1 MPRIAS
7 RTALAIGLALLVCGL
22 IPIAVY
28 WSAIGRAPA
37 ISPVE
42 AVSLLN
48 QPGSKTLLVDV
59 RETADFEANH
69 LEGAVGWPYE
79 EIMALSS
86 GNSSSE
92 MPADL
97 RGKPLLLICHSGINS
112 ARAVL
117 HLRGIGITNAL
128 SVSGGM
134 QEWIASVGG
143 QAPQRTACRLRS
155 ALGVTGD
162 LPFRESAR
170 IEQWTMLSTFWAIK
184 PFYML
189 LSLALIVVL
198 RRVKAPDL
206 VALRWGLVFFLAGE
220 AFCYANFFLFADA
233 SHLFEYFHS
242 YGMVLSFAFATYALL
257 EGMDRRLIKY
267 SDPNQKCAAL
277 GLCRSCPKY
286 TEAPCGLKR
295 VFLYLTPAC
304 AVLCFLPLTAEPH
317 WVSYNSRILWVFY
330 NYSHLIVYQLFEI
343 RACPLFALAMFLA
356 AFGILLLAK
365 RDPVRAAKIFFS
377 AGTGYLGF
385 GLFRLFLF
393 APYRDNVVWF
403 TFWEE
408 VTELLYI
415 CGVAFILAIFRHRLF
430 DEVRE

>member
-7 RTALAIGLALLVCGL
+7 RATPAIVLAILVCGL
-22 IPIAVY
+22 IPIAIY

-59 RETADFEANH
+59 RETADFEASH
-69 LEGAVGWPYE
+69 LEGAVSWPYE
-79 EIMALSS
+79 DIKALSP
-86 GNSSSE
+86 GNAGSE
-92 MPADL
+92 IPADL
-97 RGKPLLLICHSGINS
+97 RGRPLLLICESGINS

-117 HLRGIGITNAL
+117 RLREIGVADAL

-155 ALGVTGD
+155 ALGATGD

-206 VALRWGLVFFLAGE
+206 VTLRWGLVFFLAGE

-233 SHLFEYFHS
+233 SHLFEYLHS

-257 EGMDRRLIKY
+257 EGVDRRLIKY

-295 VFLYLTPAC
+295 LFLYLTPAC
-304 AVLCFLPLTAEPH
+304 AVLCFIPLTAEPH

-330 NYSHLIVYQLFEI
+330 NYSHPVVYQLFEI
-343 RACPLFALAMFLA
+343 RACPLFALLTFAAALA
-356 AFGILLLAK
+356 ILLIGR
-365 RDPVRAAKIFFS
+365 RDPVTAAKILFS
-377 AGTGYLGF
+377 AGIGYLGF

-393 APYRDNVVWF
+393 AAYRDNVVWF

-408 VTELLYI
+408 VTELIYI
-415 CGVAFILAIFRHRLF
+415 CGAAFTLAVFRHRLLGKTG
-430 DEVRE
+430 E